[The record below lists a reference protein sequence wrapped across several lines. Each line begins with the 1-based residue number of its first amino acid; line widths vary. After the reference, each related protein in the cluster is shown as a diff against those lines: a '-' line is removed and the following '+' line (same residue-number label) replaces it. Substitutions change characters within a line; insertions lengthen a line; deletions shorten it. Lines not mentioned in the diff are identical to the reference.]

1 MKPLKAVREKRLTS
15 YAIKIKALLLSPVG
29 QYAVPQ
35 VFAALAV
42 VWKNCAGQ
50 ETIKL
55 FPIKVGPVT
64 LPHRYLFRSLQRY
77 HTRASCCIMSP
88 NRRASATMIMS
99 SSTMLRP
106 VIFSSRV
113 AALLQLTPDEVT
125 RASSNRGHGSPYACG
140 PINGRRPFPISK

>member
-1 MKPLKAVREKRLTS
+1 MYPNEAAESGEGEKRLTS
-15 YAIKIKALLLSPVG
+15 YAIKIKALLLSPVDMIR
-29 QYAVPQ
+29 Q

-50 ETIKL
+50 ESIKL

-88 NRRASATMIMS
+88 KSACQRHDDNVFLHDASAGYFFEQS
-99 SSTMLRP
+99 GCSAPAHAGRS
-106 VIFSSRV
+106 
-113 AALLQLTPDEVT
+113 DESV
-125 RASSNRGHGSPYACG
+125 
-140 PINGRRPFPISK
+140 